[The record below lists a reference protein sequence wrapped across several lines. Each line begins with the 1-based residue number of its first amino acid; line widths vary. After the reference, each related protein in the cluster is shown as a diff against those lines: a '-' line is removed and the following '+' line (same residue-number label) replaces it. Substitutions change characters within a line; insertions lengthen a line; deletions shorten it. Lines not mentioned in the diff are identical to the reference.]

1 MRWIRPATVP
11 GMLLAIVVWGLLF
24 VLTLLLGGC
33 SSVSYT
39 KDGARVHVSRHSIGR
54 MVEGERIETGDGL
67 LYSAARQDEV
77 ASFAKLI
84 NSAERALAVYS
95 LEKTVRQRDASDAEV
110 ARTEIKSDERVTRA
124 LSSDSVRK
132 KALDEATE
140 LARIPPP

>member
-1 MRWIRPATVP
+1 MSWIRPATIP

-24 VLTLLLGGC
+24 ILTILLGGC

-39 KDGARVHVSRHSIGR
+39 KDGTKVRVSRHSIGR
-54 MVEGERIETGDGL
+54 MVVGERIETGDGL
-67 LYSAARQDEV
+67 LYSAASQDEV

-110 ARTEIKSDERVTRA
+110 AKTEIKSDERVARSA
-124 LSSDSVRK
+124 SADDVRIR
-132 KALDEATE
+132 EIENQTE
-140 LARIPPP
+140 RARIPPP